1 MAVAIP
7 IYSRMRYTNRF
18 YSRKYM
24 DIIPLE
30 VSLNHQIRVYILCGI
45 ANIIW
50 RIL

>member
-7 IYSRMRYTNRF
+7 IYSRMCYTNRF

-30 VSLNHQIRVYILCGI
+30 VSVKDQIRVYIMCGI

-50 RIL
+50 RMV